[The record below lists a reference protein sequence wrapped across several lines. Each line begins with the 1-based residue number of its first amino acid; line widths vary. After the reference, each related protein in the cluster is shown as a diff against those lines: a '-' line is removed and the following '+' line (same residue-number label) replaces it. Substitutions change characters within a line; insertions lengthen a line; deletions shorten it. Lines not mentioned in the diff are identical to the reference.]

1 MTDVTAGA
9 WDIDEGIR
17 DAERFFALL
26 PSIFPTATLFFA
38 EGTSVARDV
47 QQCYER
53 FADPGPFLPGRDTV
67 WPHSQTFRCSASPAF
82 FQALSALSAQH
93 ANPEILD
100 HLSLYERDRL
110 IFHWHDAFANA
121 IQLVAPCRSRQSL
134 RSPSLLAVTMS
145 ESECPDYPEGRGRI
159 RQQPNTRLKLTV
171 RVDCRMNLSSA
182 RRSLGAPR

>member
-1 MTDVTAGA
+1 MAVYSCGRLLTQILEMRMISQLFSHQSSGTVRDRLPVAGKALMTDVTAGA

-26 PSIFPTATLFFA
+26 PSMFPTATLFFA

-67 WPHSQTFRCSASPAF
+67 WPCSQTFRCSTSPAF
-82 FQALSALSAQH
+82 FQALSVLSAQH

-100 HLSLYERDRL
+100 HLSLYERDRM

-121 IQLVAPCRSRQSL
+121 IQLDGALPESTIAA
-134 RSPSLLAVTMS
+134 LAKPFGCHY
-145 ESECPDYPEGRGRI
+145 E
-159 RQQPNTRLKLTV
+159 
-171 RVDCRMNLSSA
+171 RV
-182 RRSLGAPR
+182 